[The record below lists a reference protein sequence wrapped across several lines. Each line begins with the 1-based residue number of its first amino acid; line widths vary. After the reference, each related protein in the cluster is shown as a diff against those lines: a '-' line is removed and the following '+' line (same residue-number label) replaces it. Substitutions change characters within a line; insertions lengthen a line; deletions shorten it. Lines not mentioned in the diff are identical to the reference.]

1 MKTHDDSFRGTG
13 GAQGAGPAGKIRI
26 TIRLDSEIIDWFRS
40 KAGAKSGGNY
50 QTMIND
56 ALKEYVNQGGEPLE
70 TLLRRVIREELGQE
84 ETEAEAPVI
93 PRGRL

>member
-1 MKTHDDSFRGTG
+1 MNMQDAPVGQTGEAQTSGPTGKT
-13 GAQGAGPAGKIRI
+13 RI
-26 TIRLDSEIIDWFRS
+26 TIRLDSEIIGWFRS

-70 TLLRRVIREELGQE
+70 TLLRRVIREELGKE
-84 ETEAEAPVI
+84 EPEEEAIVI